1 MPVITSV
8 LMAKDPKPVLVELEH
23 VCPPIPHRGV
33 DWAATLKE
41 YYDPENGDPVGR
53 GATQGE
59 AISDLFEQ
67 VFDDFP
73 KLEGKYSEMLEAILI
88 DHMNAAIER
97 RSEILKLGLTEAAF
111 EARKEE
117 FAAGFKACMSE
128 IFSLL
133 E

>member
-8 LMAKDPKPVLVELEH
+8 LMIKDPAPVLVELEH
-23 VCPPIPHRGV
+23 VCPPIPHRGM

-53 GATQGE
+53 GATQSE
-59 AISDLFEQ
+59 AIFDLFEQ

-73 KLEGKYSEMLEAILI
+73 KLEGKHSEMLEAILI
-88 DHMNAAIER
+88 DHMEDKIKRMKKFTEQY
-97 RSEILKLGLTEAAF
+97 GLTDHTGAF
-111 EARKEE
+111 RSGYE
-117 FAAGFKACMSE
+117 ACMSE

>member
-1 MPVITSV
+1 
-8 LMAKDPKPVLVELEH
+8 MAEDPKPVLVELEH
-23 VCPPIPHRGV
+23 VYPPIPNRGM

-53 GATQGE
+53 GATPGE

-73 KLEGKYSEMLEAILI
+73 KLEGNHSEMLEAILI
-88 DHMNAAIER
+88 DHMREAIKHRVESWKYSDR
-97 RSEILKLGLTEAAF
+97 EAYCF
-111 EARKEE
+111 E
-117 FAAGFKACMSE
+117 AGFKACMSE

>member
-1 MPVITSV
+1 MPVISSV
-8 LMAKDPKPVLVELEH
+8 LMAEDPKPVLVELEH
-23 VCPPIPHRGV
+23 VYPPIPDRGM

-53 GATQGE
+53 GATEGE
-59 AISDLFEQ
+59 AVRNLFEQ

-73 KLEGKYSEMLEAILI
+73 KLEGKHSEMLEAILI
-88 DHMNAAIER
+88 QHMRDTMAK
-97 RSEILKLGLTEAAF
+97 RSKAF
-111 EARKEE
+111 LHIYGEDAWRSRQAEWK
-117 FAAGFKACMSE
+117 AGYETCMSE